1 MSAKPKS
8 NHAKSVQYRARKQAA
23 DRLDGRL
30 LTRAVLYR
38 CPNAAWPDLD
48 KRFFNEE
55 GRRYNSLEFARL
67 EFSHVASEFDEH
79 TRGDNSDD
87 TIEN

>member
-1 MSAKPKS
+1 MSHGFRVSAKPKS
-8 NHAKSVQYRARKQAA
+8 IHAKSAQRR
-23 DRLDGRL
+23 R
-30 LTRAVLYR
+30 
-38 CPNAAWPDLD
+38 PNAAWPDLD

-55 GRRYNSLEFARL
+55 GRRYNSIEFARL
-67 EFSHVASEFDEH
+67 EFSQVASDFDEH